1 MRSILI
7 IAKKELKRF
16 FTDKR
21 VLMGL
26 ILPGL
31 LIFLIYTF
39 MGNIINDKANE
50 EYTDFKVVLKNEPK
64 DNVTIRS
71 ILAVDGW
78 KIEYN
83 NDLDKE
89 EAIKKLENKEIDLY
103 IEFDEG
109 FVVQAGQENIPN
121 VEIYY
126 NSTKDESNYLYTY
139 YINALNQYE
148 ATEANLFDINR
159 SGINP
164 DTATKEDTMTKV
176 LTMMLPFL
184 LIVLLYSG
192 CMSVCAD
199 SIAGEK
205 ERGTIATLLIT
216 PVKRSNIVIGK
227 LIALTLAAVVSS
239 LSSFL
244 GLVLSF
250 PKLAGT
256 DLALGGYGINEYVLM
271 LLIILACDVFF
282 VVLVTII
289 SALAKSVKEASSYA
303 AVGTILV
310 MAIGITS
317 FMTTKATTNV
327 GLYFIPV
334 YNTLQSLIGL
344 FSHSASVSGL
354 IITLICNVAYTGL
367 GVLLIAQLFK
377 NEKIMFAK

>member
-1 MRSILI
+1 MKSIWI

-21 VLMGL
+21 VLLGL

-31 LIFLIYTF
+31 LIFIIYNL
-39 MGNIINDKANE
+39 MGTIMSNRENE
-50 EYTDFKVVLKNEPK
+50 EYTEFKVVLVNNPE
-64 DNVTIRS
+64 NQVIS
-71 ILAVDGW
+71 NILDVDGW
-78 KIEYN
+78 KIDYL
-83 NDLDKE
+83 DLEKD
-89 EAIKKLENKEIDLY
+89 EAIKKLENKEIDMY
-103 IEFDEG
+103 IKYDEN
-109 FVVQAGQENIPN
+109 FNIQAGQDTVPN

-126 NSTKDESNYLYTY
+126 NSTKDESNYIYTY
-139 YINALNQYE
+139 YIAKLNDFE

-159 SGINP
+159 GGISA
-164 DTATKEDTMTKV
+164 DTATNEDTMTKV

-216 PVKRSNIVIGK
+216 PVRRSSIVVGK

-239 LSSFL
+239 ISSFL

-250 PKLAGT
+250 PKLSGAN
-256 DLALGGYGINEYVLM
+256 LSFAGYGINEYILM
-271 LLIILACDVFF
+271 LLVILACDVFF
-282 VVLVTII
+282 VVIVTII
-289 SALAKSVKEASSYA
+289 STLAKSIKEASSYA

-317 FMTTKATTNV
+317 FMATKASSNY
-327 GLYFIPV
+327 GLYFIPI

-344 FSHSASVSGL
+344 FSHSAPAGGL
-354 IITLICNVAYTGL
+354 VITLISNVVYTGL

>member
-1 MRSILI
+1 MKSIWI

-21 VLMGL
+21 VLLGL

-31 LIFLIYTF
+31 LIFIIYNL
-39 MGNIINDKANE
+39 MGTIMSNRENE
-50 EYTDFKVVLKNEPK
+50 EYTEFKVVLVNNPE
-64 DNVTIRS
+64 NQVIS
-71 ILAVDGW
+71 NILDVDGW
-78 KIEYN
+78 KIDYL
-83 NDLDKE
+83 DLEKD
-89 EAIKKLENKEIDLY
+89 EAIKKLENKEIDMY
-103 IEFDEG
+103 IKYDEN
-109 FVVQAGQENIPN
+109 FNIQAGQDTVPN

-126 NSTKDESNYLYTY
+126 NSTKDESNYIYTY
-139 YINALNQYE
+139 YIAKLNDFE

-159 SGINP
+159 GGISA
-164 DTATKEDTMTKV
+164 DTATNEDTMTKV

-216 PVKRSNIVIGK
+216 PVRRSSIVVGK

-239 LSSFL
+239 ISSFL

-250 PKLAGT
+250 PKLSGAN
-256 DLALGGYGINEYVLM
+256 LSFAGYGINEYILM
-271 LLIILACDVFF
+271 LLVILTCDVFF

-289 SALAKSVKEASSYA
+289 STLAKSIKEASSYA

-317 FMTTKATTNV
+317 FMATKASSNY
-327 GLYFIPV
+327 GLYFVPI

-344 FSHSASVSGL
+344 FSHSAPAGGL
-354 IITLICNVAYTGL
+354 VITLISNVVYTGL

>member
-1 MRSILI
+1 MKSIWI

-21 VLMGL
+21 VLLGL

-31 LIFLIYTF
+31 LIFIIYNL
-39 MGNIINDKANE
+39 MGTIMSNRENE
-50 EYTDFKVVLKNEPK
+50 EYTEFKVVLVNNPE
-64 DNVTIRS
+64 NQVIS
-71 ILAVDGW
+71 NILDVDGW
-78 KIEYN
+78 KIDYL
-83 NDLDKE
+83 DLEKD
-89 EAIKKLENKEIDLY
+89 EAIKKLENKEIDMY
-103 IEFDEG
+103 IKYDEN
-109 FVVQAGQENIPN
+109 FNIQAGQDTVPN

-126 NSTKDESNYLYTY
+126 NSTKDESNYIYTY
-139 YINALNQYE
+139 YIAKLNDFE

-159 SGINP
+159 GGISA
-164 DTATKEDTMTKV
+164 DTATNEDTMTMV

-216 PVKRSNIVIGK
+216 PVRRSSIVVGK

-239 LSSFL
+239 ISSFL

-250 PKLAGT
+250 PKLSGAN
-256 DLALGGYGINEYVLM
+256 LSFAGYGINEYILM
-271 LLIILACDVFF
+271 LLVILACDVFF

-289 SALAKSVKEASSYA
+289 STLAKSIKEASSYA

-317 FMTTKATTNV
+317 FMATKASSNY
-327 GLYFIPV
+327 GLYFIPI

-344 FSHSASVSGL
+344 FSHSAPAGGL
-354 IITLICNVAYTGL
+354 VITLISNVVYTGL

>member
-1 MRSILI
+1 MKSIWI

-21 VLMGL
+21 VLLGL

-31 LIFLIYTF
+31 LIFIIYNL
-39 MGNIINDKANE
+39 MGTIMSNRENE
-50 EYTDFKVVLKNEPK
+50 EYTEFKVVLVNNPE
-64 DNVTIRS
+64 NQVIS
-71 ILAVDGW
+71 NILDVDGW
-78 KIEYN
+78 KIDYL
-83 NDLDKE
+83 DLEKD
-89 EAIKKLENKEIDLY
+89 EAIKKLENKEIDMY
-103 IEFDEG
+103 IKYDEN
-109 FVVQAGQENIPN
+109 FNIQAGQDTVPN

-126 NSTKDESNYLYTY
+126 NSTKDESNYIYTY
-139 YINALNQYE
+139 YIAKLNDFE

-159 SGINP
+159 GGISA
-164 DTATKEDTMTKV
+164 DTATNEDTMTKV

-216 PVKRSNIVIGK
+216 PVRRSSIVVGK

-239 LSSFL
+239 ISSFL

-250 PKLAGT
+250 PKLSGAN
-256 DLALGGYGINEYVLM
+256 LSFAGYGINEYILM
-271 LLIILACDVFF
+271 LLVILACDVFF

-289 SALAKSVKEASSYA
+289 STLAKSIKEASSYA

-317 FMTTKATTNV
+317 FMATKASSNY
-327 GLYFIPV
+327 GLYFIPI

-344 FSHSASVSGL
+344 FSHSAPAGGL
-354 IITLICNVAYTGL
+354 VITLISNVVYTGL

>member
-1 MRSILI
+1 MKSILI

-50 EYTDFKVVLKNEPK
+50 EYTDFKVVLVNEPENSTIKSFLNVEGWNVSFDELSK
-64 DNVTIRS
+64 D
-71 ILAVDGW
+71 
-78 KIEYN
+78 
-83 NDLDKE
+83 

-109 FVVQAGQENIPN
+109 FVVQGGQDNIPN

-159 SGINP
+159 SGMNP

-317 FMTTKATTNV
+317 FMATKATTNV
-327 GLYFIPV
+327 GLYFIPI

-344 FSHSASVSGL
+344 FSHSASVGGL

>member
-1 MRSILI
+1 MKSIWI

-21 VLMGL
+21 VLLGL

-31 LIFLIYTF
+31 LIFIIYNL
-39 MGNIINDKANE
+39 MGTIMSNRENE
-50 EYTDFKVVLKNEPK
+50 EYTEFKVVLVNNPE
-64 DNVTIRS
+64 NQVIS
-71 ILAVDGW
+71 NILDVDGW
-78 KIEYN
+78 KIDYL
-83 NDLDKE
+83 DLEKD
-89 EAIKKLENKEIDLY
+89 EAIKKLENKEIDMY
-103 IEFDEG
+103 IKYDEN
-109 FVVQAGQENIPN
+109 FNIQAGQDTVPN

-139 YINALNQYE
+139 YIAKLNDFE

-159 SGINP
+159 GGISA
-164 DTATKEDTMTKV
+164 DTATNEDTMTKV

-216 PVKRSNIVIGK
+216 PVRRSSIVVGK

-239 LSSFL
+239 ISSFL

-250 PKLAGT
+250 PKLSGAN
-256 DLALGGYGINEYVLM
+256 LSFAGYGINEYILM
-271 LLIILACDVFF
+271 LLVILACDVFF

-289 SALAKSVKEASSYA
+289 STLAKSIKEASSYA

-317 FMTTKATTNV
+317 FMATKATTNY
-327 GLYFIPV
+327 GLYFIPI
-334 YNTLQSLIGL
+334 YNTLQALIGL
-344 FSHSASVSGL
+344 FSHSAPAGGL
-354 IITLICNVAYTGL
+354 VITLISNVVYTGL

>member
-1 MRSILI
+1 MKSIWI

-21 VLMGL
+21 VLLGL

-31 LIFLIYTF
+31 LIFIIYNL
-39 MGNIINDKANE
+39 MGTIMSNRENE
-50 EYTDFKVVLKNEPK
+50 EYTEFKVVLVNNPENEVIS
-64 DNVTIRS
+64 N
-71 ILAVDGW
+71 ILEVDGW
-78 KIEYN
+78 KIDYL
-83 NDLDKE
+83 DLEKD
-89 EAIKKLENKEIDLY
+89 EAIKKLENKEIDMY
-103 IEFDEG
+103 IKYDEN
-109 FVVQAGQENIPN
+109 FNIQAGQDTVPN

-126 NSTKDESNYLYTY
+126 NSTKDESNYIYTY
-139 YINALNQYE
+139 YIAKLNDFE

-159 SGINP
+159 GGISA
-164 DTATKEDTMTKV
+164 DTATNEDTMTKV

-216 PVKRSNIVIGK
+216 PVRRSSIVVGK

-239 LSSFL
+239 ISSFL

-250 PKLAGT
+250 PKLSGAN
-256 DLALGGYGINEYVLM
+256 LSFAGYGINEYILM
-271 LLIILACDVFF
+271 LLVILACDVFF

-289 SALAKSVKEASSYA
+289 STLAKSIKEASSYA

-317 FMTTKATTNV
+317 FMATKASSNY
-327 GLYFIPV
+327 GLYFIPI

-344 FSHSASVSGL
+344 FSHSAPAGGL
-354 IITLICNVAYTGL
+354 VITLISNVVYTGL

>member
-1 MRSILI
+1 MKSIWI

-21 VLMGL
+21 VLLGL

-31 LIFLIYTF
+31 LIFIIYTL
-39 MGNIINDKANE
+39 MGTIMSNRENE
-50 EYTDFKVVLKNEPK
+50 KYTEFKVVLVNNPE
-64 DNVTIRS
+64 NQVIS
-71 ILAVDGW
+71 NILDVDGW
-78 KIEYN
+78 KIDYL
-83 NDLDKE
+83 DLEKE
-89 EAIKKLENKEIDLY
+89 EAIKKLENKEIDMY
-103 IEFDEG
+103 IKYDEN
-109 FVVQAGQENIPN
+109 FNIQAGQDTVPN

-139 YINALNQYE
+139 YIAKLNDFE

-159 SGINP
+159 GGISA
-164 DTATKEDTMTKV
+164 DTATNEDTMTKV

-216 PVKRSNIVIGK
+216 PVRRSSIVVGK

-239 LSSFL
+239 ISSFL

-250 PKLAGT
+250 PKLSGAN
-256 DLALGGYGINEYVLM
+256 LSFAGYGMNEYILM
-271 LLIILACDVFF
+271 LLVILACDVFF

-289 SALAKSVKEASSYA
+289 STLAKSIKEASSYA

-317 FMTTKATTNV
+317 FMATKATTNY
-327 GLYFIPV
+327 GLYFIPI

-344 FSHSASVSGL
+344 FSHSAPAGGL
-354 IITLICNVAYTGL
+354 VITLISNVVYTGL
-367 GVLLIAQLFK
+367 GVLLIAKLFK

>member
-1 MRSILI
+1 MKSIWI

-21 VLMGL
+21 VLLGL

-31 LIFLIYTF
+31 LIFIIYNL
-39 MGNIINDKANE
+39 MGTIMSNRENE
-50 EYTDFKVVLKNEPK
+50 EYTEFKVVLVNNPE
-64 DNVTIRS
+64 NQVIS
-71 ILAVDGW
+71 NILDVDGW
-78 KIEYN
+78 KIDYL
-83 NDLDKE
+83 DLEKD
-89 EAIKKLENKEIDLY
+89 EAIKKLENKEIDMY
-103 IEFDEG
+103 IKYDEN
-109 FVVQAGQENIPN
+109 FNIQAGQDTVPN

-126 NSTKDESNYLYTY
+126 NSTKDESNYIYTY
-139 YINALNQYE
+139 YIAKLNYFE

-159 SGINP
+159 GGISA
-164 DTATKEDTMTKV
+164 DTATNEDTMTKV

-216 PVKRSNIVIGK
+216 PVRRSSIVVGK

-239 LSSFL
+239 ISSFL

-250 PKLAGT
+250 PKLSGAN
-256 DLALGGYGINEYVLM
+256 LSFAGYGINEYILM
-271 LLIILACDVFF
+271 LLVILACDVFF

-289 SALAKSVKEASSYA
+289 STLAKSIKEASSYA

-317 FMTTKATTNV
+317 FMATKASSNY
-327 GLYFIPV
+327 GLYFIPI

-344 FSHSASVSGL
+344 FSHSAPAGGL
-354 IITLICNVAYTGL
+354 VITLISNVVYTGL